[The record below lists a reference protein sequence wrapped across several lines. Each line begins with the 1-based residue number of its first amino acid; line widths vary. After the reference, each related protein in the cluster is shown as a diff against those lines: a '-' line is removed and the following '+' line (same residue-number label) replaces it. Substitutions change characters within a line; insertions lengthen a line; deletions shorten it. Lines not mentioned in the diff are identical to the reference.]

1 MTAYRTATAAAVAM
15 AASLL
20 LATYPAVPA
29 QAHGAPTNPVSRV
42 AACSPEGG
50 NLTRTAACEA
60 AIAANGA
67 PFTAWDNLR
76 VAGVNGRDRQVIP
89 DGRLCSGGLT
99 AYKGLDLARADWPST
114 RLTPGARFTLTYS
127 STIPHTGTFKLYL
140 TKPGYDPTRA
150 LKWSDLPEKPFA
162 TATDPALVN
171 GAYHIRATLPSDR
184 TGRQMLYT
192 IWQNSSTT
200 DTYYSC
206 SDVVLSGGRAAS
218 ASDPNTQNAQNS
230 QSGQGAQKTTAP
242 AKQEPTPSRTTAS
255 PASTTGSPSLVT
267 TSPAEETAP
276 DHLAPAADSTSG
288 GSSAALPLIAGGTA
302 ALLLTAGVA
311 VTLRRRR

>member
-1 MTAYRTATAAAVAM
+1 MTAYRTATAAAVAV
-15 AASLL
+15 AAPLL
-20 LATYPAVPA
+20 LATWAAGPA
-29 QAHGAPTNPVSRV
+29 QAHGAPTYPVSRV

-50 NLTRTAACEA
+50 SLIRTAACKA

-89 DGRLCSGGLT
+89 DGQLCSGGLA

-114 RLTPGARFTLTYS
+114 RLTPGGTFTLTYS

-140 TKPGYDPTRA
+140 TKPGYDPARP
-150 LKWSDLPEKPFA
+150 LKWSDLPAQPFA

-171 GAYHIRATLPSDR
+171 GAYRIKATLPSDR

-192 IWQNSSTT
+192 IWQNASTT

-206 SDVVLSGGRAAS
+206 SDVVLSGGHATPTPTRQAGTS
-218 ASDPNTQNAQNS
+218 AEGT
-230 QSGQGAQKTTAP
+230 QKTTAP
-242 AKQEPTPSRTTAS
+242 AGQEPAPKPTTAAPSPTTAS
-255 PASTTGSPSLVT
+255 PTLVT
-267 TSPAEETAP
+267 TSPAEATAP

-302 ALLLTAGVA
+302 ALLLTAGAA
-311 VTLRRRR
+311 VSLRRRR